1 MTETGSLPL
10 ISIITPVMNAE
21 GTLAEAVESVLAQRA
36 SFQQGKVEHLLIDAI
51 SSDRT
56 LEIAA
61 RYPHLKVIS
70 ESDLGIYDGMNKG
83 ANLSSGAWLLFL
95 QADDWLPAGTLGA
108 YREALKNFPEAV
120 MISGGAEAVKKSGE
134 KWLPVWSVND
144 FERKKP
150 TVANIAL
157 GEPMINA
164 RLIRKDYFN
173 RIGGFSLDFSLASD
187 RDFLLRVADSQG
199 TKVEIPQ
206 LTYRYRWHSGS
217 STMTEGNK
225 LTQRLSAEN
234 LAIAQKHLSEHSASG
249 KRILKKWHSQLTIQ
263 LAMNALESFKMKG
276 VLGAMRDGI
285 AINPFW
291 PYFFILEILHS
302 LPGLLARGG
311 RTRSQVLSE
320 MAPK

>member
-1 MTETGSLPL
+1 MTTTGSPPL

-21 GTLAEAVESVLAQRA
+21 GTIKEALESVVTQDH
-36 SFQQGKVEHLLIDAI
+36 SDVEQLLIDAK
-51 SSDRT
+51 SSDGT
-56 LEIAA
+56 LKIAA
-61 RYPHLKVIS
+61 RYPHLKITS
-70 ESDLGIYDGMNKG
+70 EHDRGIYDGMNKG
-83 ANLSSGAWLLFL
+83 ADLASGEWLLFL
-95 QADDWLPAGTLGA
+95 QADDWLPVGSLAA
-108 YREALKNFPEAV
+108 YREAIKNHPDAV
-120 MISGGAEAVKKSGE
+120 MITGGAEAVKCVGGNWMS
-134 KWLPVWSVND
+134 VWSVND
-144 FERKKP
+144 LEAKK
-150 TVANIAL
+150 TTIANFAL

-164 RLIRKDYFN
+164 RLIRKDYFQK
-173 RIGGFSLDFSLASD
+173 IGGFSLDYSLASD
-187 RDFLLRVADSQG
+187 RDFLLRVAGSPG
-199 TKVEIPQ
+199 TKVEIPA

-234 LAIAQKHLSEHSASG
+234 LAVAKKHLSIQAGSG
-249 KRILKKWHSQLTIQ
+249 RKIFKKWHSQLTIQ
-263 LAMNALESFKMKG
+263 LAMNALESFNMKG